1 MISRE
6 GARHLPGDNQERK
19 IETRPRFTE
28 MLKRQFRAVM
38 NAITNKLPAPQP
50 VQRRR
55 RTEDTGK
62 AFRMTARKMMRR
74 AARIPAAAYT
84 ATAYLWDTL
93 DWLNPW
99 QHDASTTSE
108 LDDDYQHGEQQ
119 HLSLHL

>member
-19 IETRPRFTE
+19 TRPTFAET
-28 MLKRQFRAVM
+28 LKRQFRAVM

-62 AFRMTARKMMRR
+62 AFRMTARKIIRR
-74 AARIPAAAYT
+74 AARIPAAAYA

-93 DWLNPW
+93 DCLNPW

>member
-6 GARHLPGDNQERK
+6 GARPLPGDNQERK
-19 IETRPRFTE
+19 PRPTFAET
-28 MLKRQFRAVM
+28 LKRQFHAVM

-55 RTEDTGK
+55 RSEDTGK
-62 AFRMTARKMMRR
+62 AFRMAARKIMRR

-99 QHDASTTSE
+99 HNETDSTSE
-108 LDDDYQHGEQQ
+108 LNEDFHHTEQHYIYP
-119 HLSLHL
+119 HL

>member
-6 GARHLPGDNQERK
+6 GARPLPGDNQERK
-19 IETRPRFTE
+19 PRPTFAET
-28 MLKRQFRAVM
+28 LKRQFRAVM

-55 RTEDTGK
+55 RSEDTGK
-62 AFRMTARKMMRR
+62 AFRMAARKRMRR
-74 AARIPAAAYT
+74 PARIPAAAY
-84 ATAYLWDTL
+84 AAAAYLWDTL

-99 QHDASTTSE
+99 QHDASSTSE
-108 LDDDYQHGEQQ
+108 LDDDCQHGEQQ